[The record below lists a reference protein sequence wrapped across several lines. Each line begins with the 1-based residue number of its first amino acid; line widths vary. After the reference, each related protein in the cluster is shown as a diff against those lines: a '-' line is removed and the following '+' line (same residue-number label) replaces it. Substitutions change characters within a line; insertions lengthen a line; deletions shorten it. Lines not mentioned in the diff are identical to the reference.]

1 MSNKRTFCHRRI
13 ATAMSN
19 SHDRSDNN
27 KKHSPSPS
35 LWLDLPRRVATIAIG
50 FPIIVIILSHR
61 VTAYLFFL
69 GVHLLCCIEWIR
81 LQQSKANGIL
91 DFVLFATLSLVTAH
105 LPHDLTAI
113 GLLLSI
119 SVLFLYQFPSPTPHS
134 LFGMVFLSIPMSAW
148 YRLAPNFR
156 HTISLLLIVWNC
168 DTGALL
174 VGRIHKSIP
183 MLPPSPTIPY
193 LQTISPAK
201 SVSGIMGGFVFG
213 VLTTV
218 CIPWLW
224 RNVDNYYNT
233 DNNNGD
239 GHPESYW
246 DDHTVQLGIVLSIS
260 AIFGDLVE
268 SAVKR
273 TTGQKDSSKLLPG
286 HGGILDRFDS
296 SLFAVVL
303 YNYYI
308 VLPTI
313 VRSETV
319 AA

>member
-1 MSNKRTFCHRRI
+1 
-13 ATAMSN
+13 
-19 SHDRSDNN
+19 
-27 KKHSPSPS
+27 
-35 LWLDLPRRVATIAIG
+35 
-50 FPIIVIILSHR
+50 
-61 VTAYLFFL
+61 
-69 GVHLLCCIEWIR
+69 
-81 LQQSKANGIL
+81 
-91 DFVLFATLSLVTAH
+91 
-105 LPHDLTAI
+105 
-113 GLLLSI
+113 
-119 SVLFLYQFPSPTPHS
+119 
-134 LFGMVFLSIPMSAW
+134 
-148 YRLAPNFR
+148 
-156 HTISLLLIVWNC
+156 
-168 DTGALL
+168 
-174 VGRIHKSIP
+174 
-183 MLPPSPTIPY
+183 
-193 LQTISPAK
+193 
-201 SVSGIMGGFVFG
+201 MGGFVFG

-308 VLPTI
+308 VVPAI